1 MIKIT
6 SFSNPKIK
14 DVAKLRERR
23 ERTRTGLTVVEGI
36 REVAAAIKS
45 GVEITEVFICPSLYE
60 GQAQG
65 DVDTI
70 LQGLESKA
78 EISEVSKEI
87 FDKICFGERSEGI
100 VALGRAKI
108 KTLKDLKVKK
118 NPLLMLIES
127 VEKPGNLG
135 AILRT
140 CDAAGIDA
148 LLVCDAAT
156 DIYNPNVIRASL
168 GTVFSVD
175 VVAGSTEDIS
185 AFLKSNK
192 IKIIAATPSGNKNY
206 TSLDLRLGIVLALG
220 SEMSGLSDF
229 WLKAADERAFIPM
242 KGQADSLNT
251 SVAAALMAY
260 EAIRQRSEGHQGRAE
275 CRKQE
280 FSTEEGA

>member
-14 DVAKLRERR
+14 DVARLRERR
-23 ERTRTGLTVVEGI
+23 ERTKSGLTVIEGI
-36 REVAAAIKS
+36 REVAAAIKA

-65 DVDTI
+65 DVEKI
-70 LQGLESKA
+70 LEGSKA
-78 EISEVSKEI
+78 EVSEVSREV
-87 FDKICFGERSEGI
+87 FEKICFGDRSEGI
-100 VALGRAKI
+100 LVLGRAKV
-108 KTLKDLKVKK
+108 KTFKDLKAKK

-140 CDAAGIDA
+140 CDAAGTDA
-148 LLVCDAAT
+148 LLVCDPAT

-175 VVAGSTEDIS
+175 VIAGSREDIS
-185 AFLKSNK
+185 AFFKNNR
-192 IKIIAATPSGNKNY
+192 IRIVAATPSGNKNY
-206 TSLDLRLGIVLALG
+206 TSLDFRAGTVLALG
-220 SEMSGLSDF
+220 SEMNGLSEF
-229 WLKAADERAFIPM
+229 WLKTADERAFIPM

-260 EAIRQRSEGHQGRAE
+260 EAIRQR
-275 CRKQE
+275 
-280 FSTEEGA
+280 EGA